1 MAYRIVY
8 DPEMKSKFPAK
19 RRESST
25 GKYIVAIVLFVM
37 LAALICQ
44 PAVNQGLKYILLPG
58 DPDVTVS
65 AGREL
70 VEVLQ
75 DGGTVRESVTAFCME
90 ILDGALR

>member
-1 MAYRIVY
+1 MAYQIVY
-8 DPEMKSKFPAK
+8 DPDMRSKFPAK
-19 RRESST
+19 RRQLST
-25 GKYIVAIVLFVM
+25 GKFIVAIVLFV
-37 LAALICQ
+37 AVVALSCL

-58 DPDVTVS
+58 DPDVTIS